1 MNLSARSN
9 PRRYSVTSSALAAC
23 RLGVNSGWQV
33 LALGLG
39 LATDRPREPFSGP
52 TRPIPGRAR
61 MKRRRQGRSIRLCID
76 TSFCAARLCSRPF
89 RR

>member
-1 MNLSARSN
+1 MALTCRVEEHHSMNLSARSN

-39 LATDRPREPFSGP
+39 LATDRPVNLFP
-52 TRPIPGRAR
+52 AR
-61 MKRRRQGRSIRLCID
+61 RDQYRGERG
-76 TSFCAARLCSRPF
+76 
-89 RR
+89 